1 MPKSLRWLAVALTL
15 LGAVRAQAQPDEPPL
30 NLIVAAA
37 AGSAPDIIARVLGDE
52 LRTRLGQ
59 TTVVDNK
66 AGAGGIVAVM
76 ATKTAASPNTL
87 LLAHAAVV
95 TVTPLTYRAARYD
108 LATDME
114 PVVVVADTPM
124 LFVANAA
131 DGPKTLAQAIAAAKA
146 RPGEVALTTTARGS
160 IPNLS
165 AEILAQA
172 SGARFNII
180 PMGNSGQAIQAVIN
194 GDSLVSVDGI
204 APLLPLVKAG
214 RLRALAV
221 TAPRPLP
228 GLEGIALA
236 QDTVP
241 GLQATGWFVL
251 FAKKGTPPARI
262 QQINAAVNAAL
273 QAPEVQHKLA
283 STANFSVGGSVA
295 DARAFV
301 QREKALWAAAVQRAG
316 LKPE

>member
-1 MPKSLRWLAVALTL
+1 MSGSHRL
-15 LGAVRAQAQPDEPPL
+15 LGAALALLLATAPTVAQPDTTL
-30 NLIVAAA
+30 NIIVPAA

-59 TTVVDNK
+59 TTVIDNK

-76 ATKTAASPNTL
+76 AMKTAPSPNTL

-95 TVTPLTYRAARYD
+95 TITPLTYRAAKYD
-108 LATDME
+108 LAQDME

-124 LFVANAA
+124 LFVANAGT
-131 DGPKTLAQAIAAAKA
+131 GPKTLAEAIAAAKA
-146 RPGEVALTTTARGS
+146 KPGDVAITTTARGS

-165 AEILAQA
+165 AEILAQ
-172 SGARFNII
+172 STGANFNVI
-180 PMGNSGQAIQAVIN
+180 PMGTSGQAMQAVIN

-204 APLLPLVKAG
+204 APLLPMVKSG

-221 TAPRPLP
+221 TSPRPLP
-228 GLEGIALA
+228 GLEGMPLA
-236 QDTVP
+236 KDTVP

-251 FAKKGTPPARI
+251 FARKGTPAARI
-262 QQINAAVNAAL
+262 QQLNEAVNAAL
-273 QAPEVQHKLA
+273 KAPEMQQKLA
-283 STANFSVGGSVA
+283 ATANFPVGGSVA

-301 QREKALWAAAVQRAG
+301 QREKALWASAVQRAG

>member
-76 ATKTAASPNTL
+76 ATKAAASPNPL

-160 IPNLS
+160 IPNPS
-165 AEILAQA
+165 AEIPAQA

-228 GLEGIALA
+228 GLEGIPLA

-251 FAKKGTPPARI
+251 FAKKGTPPGRI

-283 STANFSVGGSVA
+283 STANFPVGGSVA